1 MKYLWLFN
9 SILSMIILVLLSSCS
24 NNPKNDL
31 LNYLEKKYPDDDF
44 SWESNVLGSEG
55 KSREDYE
62 IIVKSKLISDAEIHV
77 ARQKQYGNIVY
88 LDNYLDYY
96 LRNSVSEIVVS
107 TFENELGKCDVY
119 CRPSPD
125 HLTNSSIAYSADEFL
140 KSKPMY
146 IIYTFLPKNTSV
158 IDESKIDSVIKIIKK
173 QEWYGIS
180 FCFISTKESKKYE
193 EIPLNILVDENTIDY
208 CNLRYDFNGDNY
220 VIKWSDDH
228 E

>member
-1 MKYLWLFN
+1 M
-9 SILSMIILVLLSSCS
+9 
-24 NNPKNDL
+24 
-31 LNYLEKKYPDDDF
+31 
-44 SWESNVLGSEG
+44 
-55 KSREDYE
+55 
-62 IIVKSKLISDAEIHV
+62 
-77 ARQKQYGNIVY
+77 
-88 LDNYLDYY
+88 
-96 LRNSVSEIVVS
+96 RNSVSEIVVS

-228 E
+228 EWFFWKQRY